1 MVEISGEKPSQQ
13 SLDIGRVEEDT
24 WEHVDSQPGGPLHEK
39 NLRDAREAAAK
50 RKVEIL
56 VETDS
61 DITADEEK
69 PTDLASK
76 IPEQFKPKHHLL
88 HIFDEPLVGTVREGV
103 LVGENILLA
112 DVNGQKYKVRGGF
125 KPIYVSRTGFT
136 IESIKD
142 DRVSDCAPG
151 TRFYR
156 RPYTPSKPPTR

>member
-13 SLDIGRVEEDT
+13 TLNIGRVEEDT

-39 NLRDAREAAAK
+39 NLREARKSAAN
-50 RKVEIL
+50 RSNEVPSEN
-56 VETDS
+56 
-61 DITADEEK
+61 EEDTVRVVVNS
-69 PTDLASK
+69 TDLDTK
-76 IPEQFKPKHHLL
+76 IPERFKPKQHLL

-103 LVGENILLA
+103 LVGEDVLLA
-112 DVNGQKYKVRGGF
+112 DVNGEKYKVRGGF

-142 DRVSDCAPG
+142 ERVSDCAPG

-156 RPYTPSKPPTR
+156 RPYAPSKPPTR